1 MVRVGSSSHFPDFG
15 MVSLLAE
22 NGDSLLHRSDGHL
35 KLAYL
40 ILVVVAATS
49 LQKIEYLFGLFLLTL
64 AAYRLG
70 RLPTRVLLGWYL
82 IPVSFVSAIALP
94 FIFNEPGEPLITLG
108 APQVEITYGG
118 LLLLVRLLLRT
129 LSAVTY
135 SFSFIMT
142 TKYSQICA
150 IVNRILPTPVNTVFL
165 LAYRFSFVILEEVN
179 SLLKA
184 VSSRGG
190 DLVKGLLTQTRIFS
204 GIFAVAFVHSFDR
217 AERIAKAMEAR
228 GFDGRIRTYTSPG
241 RLSRRGAS
249 CLITS
254 AAGLIAILTV
264 G

>member
-1 MVRVGSSSHFPDFG
+1 MARIRSPSHLPDFG
-15 MVSLLAE
+15 MVSYLAE
-22 NGDSLLHRSDGHL
+22 YGDSLLHRSDGYL

-40 ILVVVAATS
+40 ILIVFAATI
-49 LQKIEYLFGLFLLTL
+49 LQKIEYLLGLFLLTL
-64 AAYRLG
+64 MVYRLG
-70 RLPTRVLLGWYL
+70 RLPLRLLLRWYL
-82 IPVSFVSAIALP
+82 IPVSFVSAVALP
-94 FIFNEPGEPLITLG
+94 FIFNEPGAPALTLG
-108 APQVEITYGG
+108 ASQIQITYSG
-118 LLLLVRLLLRT
+118 LQLLARLLLRT

-150 IVNRILPTPVNTVFL
+150 IVNRILPTPINTVFL
-165 LAYRFSFVILEEVN
+165 LAYRFSFVVLEEVN

-228 GFDGRIRTYTSPG
+228 GFDGRIKTYTLPV
-241 RLSRRGAS
+241 RLSLRGVS
-249 CLITS
+249 CLLLS
-254 AAGLIAILTV
+254 AAGLISILAF